1 MTDDHYETLGLKRD
15 ATATQI
21 KKAYHKLAMSLHPD
35 KCEFGVNLMKKVN
48 SAYEILSDETRRRDY
63 DSSSRSNERATSTP
77 RQQHRTHTRQQSHS
91 WSPPPRG
98 GGGFG
103 QSHRQR
109 YSPGGGGGSYHNE
122 NDTNHKRFLCVI
134 CKEIAKK
141 DHWESQCCRKLC
153 CADCLGID
161 VPPPHTKKDRKICP
175 NTSCQKPMTVRAGTL
190 IDGWTRGSKVILK
203 QLEAIAPTH
212 ECGRNV
218 LPKDLTAHLLVC
230 PELNTA
236 CYKCSATGKVKSA
249 FGFVVCDACSGQK
262 YLSGEWTKCFSCF
275 GTGIHPITRRLCYHE
290 KGCNGKGAVEGK
302 WAECFRCEGTG
313 SETITEEAQ
322 PGSLAFPYQAT
333 MKNDGTRTIVL
344 QSITAMPKYADV
356 SFEELRMEDYLA
368 GNRGSRGSTSF
379 GQASGTPFHSP
390 GRKKVQRQIGC
401 TVCEATGRLE
411 GKWTVCFS
419 CEGSG
424 LTTENTS
431 RFTCNSCSGTGRFE
445 GFNLQPCHSCMGS
458 GCEAC
463 GWKGSERCN
472 CGSACKGHQSD
483 L

>member
-1 MTDDHYETLGLKRD
+1 
-15 ATATQI
+15 
-21 KKAYHKLAMSLHPD
+21 
-35 KCEFGVNLMKKVN
+35 
-48 SAYEILSDETRRRDY
+48 
-63 DSSSRSNERATSTP
+63 
-77 RQQHRTHTRQQSHS
+77 
-91 WSPPPRG
+91 
-98 GGGFG
+98 
-103 QSHRQR
+103 
-109 YSPGGGGGSYHNE
+109 
-122 NDTNHKRFLCVI
+122 
-134 CKEIAKK
+134 
-141 DHWESQCCRKLC
+141 
-153 CADCLGID
+153 
-161 VPPPHTKKDRKICP
+161 
-175 NTSCQKPMTVRAGTL
+175 
-190 IDGWTRGSKVILK
+190 
-203 QLEAIAPTH
+203 
-212 ECGRNV
+212 
-218 LPKDLTAHLLVC
+218 
-230 PELNTA
+230 
-236 CYKCSATGKVKSA
+236 
-249 FGFVVCDACSGQK
+249 
-262 YLSGEWTKCFSCF
+262 
-275 GTGIHPITRRLCYHE
+275 
-290 KGCNGKGAVEGK
+290 
-302 WAECFRCEGTG
+302 
-313 SETITEEAQ
+313 
-322 PGSLAFPYQAT
+322 

-379 GQASGTPFHSP
+379 GQASGAPFHSP